1 MIPVYVNSLKASVE
15 AGSTFF
21 AIYIT
26 YIIIVKGF
34 LRRLNVK
41 GELERAVGS
50 FVIFM
55 ILISMIWAMAPKL
68 PPLLT
73 PPSMGDLMVNYA
85 VFASI
90 IAGIEVIIRIA
101 PDILTIIASIFGT
114 PLAGEVTNEVVK
126 QVLNRLDVLLNA
138 VKALGGVIY
147 FIGLL
152 VSIYRALLIV
162 WPTSPLLIALGL
174 AKPNKPVSTL
184 LLGIGL
190 MILVGTPLVGELAT
204 GLYNI
209 AYTFIPQLL
218 PPCTGLGAVGFVY
231 SSPYHPAF
239 IATSQ
244 GSFMTNFTGS
254 QLNLGGVEL
263 LPEWT
268 CGGGIQVEGVV
279 WDWLVLKPSVYFI
292 PVNKS
297 VSLTLVTFLYILHLV
312 PYLRGVV
319 EATATLQVPHV
330 SGITPIQ
337 NSTGAYGAWGIYEV
351 AKEWANST
359 YQRINYTTV
368 IVRNM
373 SVLFWA
379 WVGGVG
385 GNCSIGINRTNLAN
399 VTSINP
405 QSPLTPPPYPL
416 STLGANTFPPRTPA
430 GYMQVIA
437 NATAFNKTCLIAFKP
452 GTRWSG
458 NTQFPDV
465 GPFQWAVSA
474 PLTLVEGVGQL
485 VDFVE
490 GSYMLIGVLIAGS
503 IILSSLLLPSLD
515 TIAAWIG
522 AFMVGLFMP
531 LAKALRYL
539 LT

>member
-1 MIPVYVNSLKASVE
+1 MIPAYTNSLEASVE

-21 AIYIT
+21 SIYIA
-26 YIIIVKGF
+26 YIIIVKGL
-34 LRRLNVK
+34 LRRLNIK

-55 ILISMIWAMAPKL
+55 IAISMIWAMAPRL

-73 PPSMGDLMVNYA
+73 PPSMSDLMVDYT
-85 VFASI
+85 VLASI
-90 IAGIEVIIRIA
+90 IAGIEVLIRIV
-101 PDILTIIASIFGT
+101 PDILTILASIVGT
-114 PLAGEVTNEVVK
+114 PLAGEVTKEVVK

-138 VKALGGVIY
+138 VKSLGGVIY

-162 WPTSPLLIALGL
+162 WPISPLLIALGL
-174 AKPNKPVSTL
+174 AKPNKPVSAL

-190 MILVGTPLVGELAT
+190 MILVGTPLVGQLAN

-209 AYTFIPQLL
+209 VYTFIPSLL

-231 SSPYHPAF
+231 SSPYNPAF
-239 IATSQ
+239 IVTNQ

-254 QLNLGGVEL
+254 SLSLGGVEI
-263 LPEWT
+263 LPEWS

-279 WDWLVLKPSVYFI
+279 WDWLVLKPNGFN
-292 PVNKS
+292 PVNHI
-297 VSLTLVTFLYILHLV
+297 LPFILYLLHLV
-312 PYLRGVV
+312 PYLRGVIGV
-319 EATATLQVPHV
+319 TATLQVPHV
-330 SGITPIQ
+330 SSITPIQ
-337 NSTGAYGAWGIYEV
+337 NSTGAYGAWGVYEV

-359 YQRINYTTV
+359 YQRLNDTTV

-385 GNCSIGINRTNLAN
+385 GNCSIVTNRTNLAN
-399 VTSINP
+399 VTTINP
-405 QSPLTPPPYPL
+405 QSPLTPLPYPL
-416 STLGANTFPPRTPA
+416 STLGIDTYPPTTPV

-437 NATAFNKTCLIAFKP
+437 NVTAFNKTCIVVFKP

-458 NTQFPDV
+458 STQFPDV

-485 VDFVE
+485 VEFVE

-503 IILSSLLLPSLD
+503 IILSALLLPSLD
-515 TIAAWIG
+515 TLVAWIG

-531 LAKALRYL
+531 LARALMYL
-539 LT
+539 LS

>member
-1 MIPVYVNSLKASVE
+1 MIPAYVNSLKASVE

-26 YIIIVKGF
+26 YIIIVKGL
-34 LRRLNVK
+34 LRRLNIK

-55 ILISMIWAMAPKL
+55 IAISMIWAIAPRL

-162 WPTSPLLIALGL
+162 WPISPLLIALGL

-231 SSPYHPAF
+231 NSPYHPAF

-279 WDWLVLKPSVYFI
+279 WDWLVLKPSVYFY
-292 PVNKS
+292 PVNN
-297 VSLTLVTFLYILHLV
+297 LLTFLYILHLV

-319 EATATLQVPHV
+319 EVTATLQVPHV
-330 SGITPIQ
+330 SDLTLIQ
-337 NSTGAYGAWGIYEV
+337 NSTGAYGAWGVYEV

-359 YQRINYTTV
+359 YQRINDTTV

-399 VTSINP
+399 ATSINP

-416 STLGANTFPPRTPA
+416 STLGTNTFPPTAPV

-458 NTQFPDV
+458 DTQFPDV

-515 TIAAWIG
+515 TLTAWIG

>member
-1 MIPVYVNSLKASVE
+1 MIPVYVNSLEASVE

-26 YIIIVKGF
+26 YIIIVKGL
-34 LRRLNVK
+34 LRRLNIK

-55 ILISMIWAMAPKL
+55 IAISMIWAIAPKL

-90 IAGIEVIIRIA
+90 IAGIEVLIRIA

-152 VSIYRALLIV
+152 VSLYRALLAV
-162 WPTSPLLIALGL
+162 WPISPLLIALGL

-297 VSLTLVTFLYILHLV
+297 VSLTLVTFLYLLHLV

-319 EATATLQVPHV
+319 EVTATLQVPHV

-337 NSTGAYGAWGIYEV
+337 NSTGAYGAWGVYEV

-359 YQRINYTTV
+359 YQRINDTTV

-385 GNCSIGINRTNLAN
+385 GNCSISINRTNLAN

-416 STLGANTFPPRTPA
+416 STLGINTFPPRTPV
-430 GYMQVIA
+430 GYIQVIA
-437 NATAFNKTCLIAFKP
+437 NATAFNKTCLIVFKP

-465 GPFQWAVSA
+465 GPFQWATSA